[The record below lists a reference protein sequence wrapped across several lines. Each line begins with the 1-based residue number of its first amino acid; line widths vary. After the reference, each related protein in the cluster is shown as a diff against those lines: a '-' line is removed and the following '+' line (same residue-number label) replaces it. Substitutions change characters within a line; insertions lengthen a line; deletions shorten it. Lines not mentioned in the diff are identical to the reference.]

1 MLSMNDPEEAAV
13 LAQLMRDVN
22 DAELE
27 MLKCEQDLRLSY
39 EIVA

>member
-1 MLSMNDPEEAAV
+1 V

-22 DAELE
+22 DAEME
-27 MLKCEQDLRLSY
+27 MWRCEQDLRLSY